1 MKNPEKLPDDER
13 LWELLGKGSQ
23 PSVSPF
29 FSRNVVREA
38 RKLQQKTVRGVFW
51 WLRILVPV
59 TACLML
65 TAGGLTL
72 LGPVNPFGSNSQ
84 KTAFTEKLDPAI
96 DFDTVKN
103 LDLLVANEETSLWDD
118 NASLQ

>member
-13 LWELLGKGSQ
+13 LWELLDKGSK

-29 FSRNVVREA
+29 FSRNVLREA
-38 RKLQQKTVRGVFW
+38 RKLQQKSVKGMFW
-51 WLRILVPV
+51 WLRLLIPV

-65 TAGGLTL
+65 TAGGLTFWK
-72 LGPVNPFGSNSQ
+72 PITPFGSNSQ
-84 KTAFTEKLDPAI
+84 KTAFVEKGDSSI

-103 LDLLVANEETSLWDD
+103 LDLLVANEESSLWED